1 MKILSII
8 CIRSYFL
15 RETSLDCSILQE
27 GLTVV
32 GSTAG
37 GVGILLL
44 LLALDQLCRHS
55 VCCASMSMITG
66 TVVSAG
72 TNCEDIVSAG

>member
-1 MKILSII
+1 M
-8 CIRSYFL
+8 
-15 RETSLDCSILQE
+15 
-27 GLTVV
+27 V